1 MTRTSNRL
9 SHPFVLLVGLSAA
22 SIAWA
27 QAPEFV
33 GGKAAPVPTVL
44 RIKPDCGQHPWD
56 VTCVC
61 TNPEEQFIAPA
72 TCKYL
77 GLEPPKP
84 SWLARWFATTASRD

>member
-9 SHPFVLLVGLSAA
+9 HPLVLLVGLSAA

-27 QAPEFV
+27 QAPALIE
-33 GGKAAPVPTVL
+33 GKAAPAPL
-44 RIKPDCGQHPWD
+44 QIKPDCGQHPWD

-61 TNPEEQFIAPA
+61 ENPEQQFIAPA
-72 TCKYL
+72 TCKFL

-84 SWLARWFATTASRD
+84 SMIARWFGATAARN